1 MTADGWQ
8 VVQEH
13 HLEKEFRFQDFAAA
27 LAFANRIGALA
38 EAAAHH
44 PDLEIGWGRVLVKL
58 WTHTANG
65 VTEKDYSLAAQID
78 QLC

>member
-1 MTADGWQ
+1 MTDREWR
-8 VVQEH
+8 VVREH
-13 HLEKEFRFQDFAAA
+13 HLEKEFRFPDFTAA

-44 PDLEIGWGRVLVKL
+44 PDLEVSWGRVLVKL

-65 VTEKDYSLAAQID
+65 VTKKDYALAAQID
-78 QLC
+78 RLC